1 MRNIRRQSIIA
12 SFVIYIGFAVGM
24 LNTYFFT
31 SHFTPAEYGLTSIFI
46 AISTLMMSFA
56 TFATPSYIHKF
67 YPYYK
72 DHLPFRKI
80 DMMTWALLI
89 SVIGFIL
96 VMLAGWLFK
105 GLVIRKYG
113 EHSPQLLT
121 YYYWIF
127 PMGFGLT
134 IYTVLE
140 AYTWNIGQPILTNF
154 LKEVLWRLLTT
165 VIIVLFAVKVIGDF
179 DLFIKLYAFGF
190 PVLALVLFCYLVF
203 TKRIHFTFSVSE
215 VSKQY
220 FRKMVSFCLFVYS
233 AGIVN
238 TISQVIDTIVVAS
251 IGGADKAG
259 IFSLAQLMTSVIQ
272 APQRAIVAASIPHLS
287 RAWKE
292 DNHQLLQKIYQ
303 RSSLNQLI
311 FATGLFIL
319 IALNYREA
327 IHTFKLREE
336 YLLGFNAF
344 ILLGV
349 ARIVDM
355 GTGLNAQII
364 GTSNY
369 WRFELTSGI
378 ILLILMLPLTILF
391 TRQYGI
397 LGPAIATLI
406 SITIFNIIR
415 LFFLWKKFRLFPFT
429 SHSLYTLLAATGCFA
444 ISYYIFRNMND
455 FGGIVLRSL
464 LFLVLYVGT
473 AIYFRLSPDIMP
485 VIQSVSKRFGKKEKE

>member
-1 MRNIRRQSIIA
+1 
-12 SFVIYIGFAVGM
+12 
-24 LNTYFFT
+24 
-31 SHFTPAEYGLTSIFI
+31 
-46 AISTLMMSFA
+46 
-56 TFATPSYIHKF
+56 
-67 YPYYK
+67 
-72 DHLPFRKI
+72 
-80 DMMTWALLI
+80 
-89 SVIGFIL
+89 
-96 VMLAGWLFK
+96 
-105 GLVIRKYG
+105 
-113 EHSPQLLT
+113 
-121 YYYWIF
+121 
-127 PMGFGLT
+127 
-134 IYTVLE
+134 
-140 AYTWNIGQPILTNF
+140 
-154 LKEVLWRLLTT
+154 
-165 VIIVLFAVKVIGDF
+165 VIIVLFAVRIINDF

-203 TKRIHFTFSVSE
+203 TKRIHFNFSVSE
-215 VSKQY
+215 VSRQY
-220 FRKMVSFCLFVYS
+220 FSKIVSFCLFVYS

-238 TISQVIDTIVVAS
+238 TVSQVIDTIVVAS

-272 APQRAIVAASIPHLS
+272 APQRAIIAAAIPHLS

-292 DNHQLLQKIYQ
+292 DDHQLLQRIYQ

-319 IALNYREA
+319 IALNYTEA

-344 ILLGV
+344 ILLGA

-397 LGPAIATLI
+397 IGPAIATLI

-429 SHSLYTLLAATGCFA
+429 SHSLYTLLTAGGCFV
-444 ISYYIFRNMND
+444 ISYYIFRD
-455 FGGIVLRSL
+455 VHGFGGIVLRSL
-464 LFLVLYVGT
+464 LFFILYTGA

-485 VIQSVSKRFGKKEKE
+485 VIQSVSKRLGIRRKF